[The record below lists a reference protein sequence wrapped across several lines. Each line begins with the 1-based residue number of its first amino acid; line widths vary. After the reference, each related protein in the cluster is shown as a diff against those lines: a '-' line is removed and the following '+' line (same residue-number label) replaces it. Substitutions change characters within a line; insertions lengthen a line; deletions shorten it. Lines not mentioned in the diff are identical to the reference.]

1 MSYLKA
7 KLNQSNQLRVY
18 QSYMA
23 DCSQFLV
30 NFWAGEKVID
40 VSYYDLV
47 MPAEEMNVEEADAEE
62 IVERIKGGLN
72 KLARS

>member
-1 MSYLKA
+1 
-7 KLNQSNQLRVY
+7 
-18 QSYMA
+18 MA